1 MIVERLVEKLSI
13 RSSFLK
19 LILGSTLIALIIALG
34 MTGKDLRIL
43 NPKIVKYFQKIFIF
57 WQEFEVWCFHQ
68 SSNLT
73 SVETKWCHEFAEES

>member
-34 MTGKDLRIL
+34 MTGKDLRLL
-43 NPKIVKYFQKIFIF
+43 NPISRLKFCKIFVFSQKIDIY
-57 WQEFEVWCFHQ
+57 
-68 SSNLT
+68 SDSI
-73 SVETKWCHEFAEES
+73 

>member
-34 MTGKDLRIL
+34 MTDKDLRIL
-43 NPKIVKYFQKIFIF
+43 NPIFVKNCQKIFVF
-57 WQEFEVWCFHQ
+57 RREFEV
-68 SSNLT
+68 
-73 SVETKWCHEFAEES
+73 

>member
-34 MTGKDLRIL
+34 MTGKDLRSQVEGWRGKSVSSPRLIKRSIRIRSAL
-43 NPKIVKYFQKIFIF
+43 LIPKIMFFP
-57 WQEFEVWCFHQ
+57 
-68 SSNLT
+68 
-73 SVETKWCHEFAEES
+73 

>member
-43 NPKIVKYFQKIFIF
+43 NPILVKNCQKI
-57 WQEFEVWCFHQ
+57 
-68 SSNLT
+68 
-73 SVETKWCHEFAEES
+73 SVFSQKIDIYSDSR

>member
-34 MTGKDLRIL
+34 MTAKDLWLL
-43 NPKIVKYFQKIFIF
+43 NPKKMKNSQKMFVF
-57 WQEFEVWCFHQ
+57 GQKFEV
-68 SSNLT
+68 
-73 SVETKWCHEFAEES
+73 

>member
-13 RSSFLK
+13 RSRFLK

-43 NPKIVKYFQKIFIF
+43 NVRL
-57 WQEFEVWCFHQ
+57 EV
-68 SSNLT
+68 ST
-73 SVETKWCHEFAEES
+73 E